1 MGKAVLASRVGGGE
15 LVGRM
20 LPLCGC
26 VHSHKNTFF
35 LKKNE
40 KMEFPFGSLETTN
53 FRRFTPE
60 SLVEIE
66 KRIAAKQESKKV
78 KEKFRRQKDQ
88 KEKPRP
94 QLDLKACNQLPKFY
108 GTLPAELIGEPLED
122 LDPFYSTHRVRATGG
137 NGHSRLWERRP
148 LSHPVQESSCTL
160 GDVTVSWTQLV
171 KNISNSPP
179 QCFL

>member
-1 MGKAVLASRVGGGE
+1 
-15 LVGRM
+15 
-20 LPLCGC
+20 
-26 VHSHKNTFF
+26 
-35 LKKNE
+35 
-40 KMEFPFGSLETTN
+40 MEFPFGSLETTN

-160 GDVTVSWTQLV
+160 GDVAVSWTQLV